1 MFMNPTNA
9 LLEKS
14 KSPWHT
20 PDVARAQRQ
29 LVETQLADE
38 SKCAP
43 FQAFLRALREIFH
56 TAPEL
61 ETGVFLDVGCG
72 VGHYGVLCNRHYPR
86 LNYFGSDASAAMV
99 AEADAW
105 QPDLH
110 IIETPFEEN
119 AFEAFP
125 IVLVSQV
132 MEMLDDP
139 IAALE
144 LVLAQMRVG
153 SYLILHR
160 LRWTKAES
168 HAVQEKTY
176 LGLDARNFVWN
187 DRAVLKACMTLG
199 NVMYLDVWEGGSA
212 TLVVEIGVGA
222 AG

>member
-1 MFMNPTNA
+1 MNPTN
-9 LLEKS
+9 LLS
-14 KSPWHT
+14 LTFRNPWHT
-20 PDVARAQRQ
+20 PEVAKAQRQ

-38 SKCAP
+38 IKCAP
-43 FQAFLRALREIFH
+43 FQAFLRAMREIFH
-56 TAPEL
+56 AAPEL

-110 IIETPFEEN
+110 VIETPFEDN

-144 LVLAQMRVG
+144 LVLAKMREG

-160 LRWTKAES
+160 LRWTKEAS
-168 HAVQEKTY
+168 RAVYEKTY

-187 DRAVLKACMTLG
+187 DQAVLRLCMAMG
-199 NVMYLDVWEGGSA
+199 NVKYLDVWDSGSA
-212 TLVVEIGVGA
+212 TLVVEIG
-222 AG
+222 AGEPAC